1 MRKLQCQSCNSVLD
15 WDGTEE
21 IIVCPSCGMRYQM
34 YSKTPKERA
43 RAAALKGGCFAD
55 RPILSGP
62 DTGKV
67 LYASWLPEGWTYKV
81 GCDSNIFRHGASVS
95 TPFVPFIV
103 LMSSDHKSYITH
115 YTTNGYVDPGPGG
128 MPNGAAVGMGAL
140 MGRGPTF
147 LTPAGDVMIVG
158 KTGFMGQE
166 SSNDP
171 SSLGV
176 PSYNRWREL
185 VSAADYCD
193 EIAVLNG
200 YLSNLSIMNQ
210 QDEMDDVS
218 KARIAEVKKTL
229 PDQVA
234 QTVWWDWCR
243 KLYRGVHDGEEYAM
257 VCEAQIAT
265 SGFNVEEAAY
275 KNEVNQG
282 SANTGIFGA
291 LMGGF
296 MQPSMPQSSLP
307 RWWQTDYEAV
317 MLCPVERFDEIY
329 AEYLKFIETLELG
342 RDFKSEQDRV
352 GAFIVQEAARAQ
364 NTLNDTMMQMAAD
377 NMASA
382 QRRSDIIRETNDYTT
397 GVMRDMAA
405 SNSASMDRVHNM
417 QSEMI
422 GGYNV
427 YQGTDGNLVRADIS
441 FDHVY
446 QGTGTNSDTLIGI
459 EGGWLEPGVDFVPL
473 DRIKGG
479 DY

>member
-95 TPFVPFIV
+95 T
-103 LMSSDHKSYITH
+103 
-115 YTTNGYVDPGPGG
+115 G

-405 SNSASMDRVHNM
+405 SNSASMDRVHN
-417 QSEMI
+417 
-422 GGYNV
+422 
-427 YQGTDGNLVRADIS
+427 VRADIS